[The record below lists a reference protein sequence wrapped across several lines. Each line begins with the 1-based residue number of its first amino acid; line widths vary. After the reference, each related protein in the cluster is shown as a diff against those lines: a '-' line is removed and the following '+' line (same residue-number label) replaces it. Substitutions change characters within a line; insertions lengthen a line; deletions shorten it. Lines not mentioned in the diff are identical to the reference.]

1 MIKNRLIDDEE
12 LEKPFN
18 RDQFKRLLRYM
29 KPYKKELLVTLI
41 LMIIAAVCGLLGPL
55 FLQKAIDDYIEVA
68 NYRGLTIITLLFLG
82 TNFVNMVC
90 MKQRVYIMSLV
101 GQKVLYRMR
110 QDLFDHIQTLSFTFF
125 DTRPAGKILV
135 RIIND
140 VNSLGDLLTN
150 GIINVLTDFF
160 TLILAIVI
168 MVYID
173 AKLTLITLCTVP
185 ILIILVGL
193 LKRRIRHRWQE
204 VRKKSSNM
212 NAYLHENLA
221 GMRVT
226 QAFVR
231 QTETG
236 ELYNE
241 LSGDIFN
248 SWMSAIKINN
258 LFWPGI
264 ELVSALGI
272 MLVYL
277 FGMEFLDNGTVTV
290 GVLVAFSGYVWRI
303 WQPINNL
310 ANFYNSLLVA
320 MASTERIFEL
330 LDTEPDI
337 KDEPGAYLLPEIQ
350 GEVRFHNIEFYYEI
364 EKPVLKDV
372 DFIVKPGETIA
383 LVGPTGAGKSTIVNL
398 LSRFYDPIEGEVL
411 IDGHDIKRVTLNSL
425 RKQMGVMLQDSFI
438 FSGTIMDNI
447 RYGKLDATDEEVM
460 NAAKV
465 VNAHDF
471 ISEMEKGYHTE
482 VNERGSRLSQGQKQ
496 LISFARA
503 LLADPRILILDEATS
518 SIDTQTEILVQE
530 GLAQLLK
537 GRTSFVIAHRLSTIR
552 NADRIMVIDEGTILE
567 AGSHDELIEHRGN
580 YYELYKS
587 QYKFLNAV

>member
-1 MIKNRLIDDEE
+1 MKNRIIDDEK
-12 LEKPFN
+12 LEQPFN
-18 RDQFKRLLRYM
+18 KEQFIRLLGYM
-29 KPYKKELLVTLI
+29 KPFTKQIIITLL
-41 LMIIAAVCGLLGPL
+41 LMIVAAISGLLGPY
-55 FLQKAIDDYIEVA
+55 FLQVAIDEYIEVA
-68 NYRGLTIITLLFLG
+68 NYKGLTLITLLFLG
-82 TNFVNMVC
+82 TNLINMAC

-101 GQKVLYRMR
+101 GQKVLYRIR
-110 QDLFDHIQTLSFTFF
+110 QDLFEHIQDLSFTFY

-160 TLILAIVI
+160 TLIIAIII
-168 MVYID
+168 MAYINL
-173 AKLTLITLCTVP
+173 KLTLVTMSTVP
-185 ILIILVGL
+185 LLMILVGV
-193 LKRRIRHRWQE
+193 LKRRIRRRWQE
-204 VRKKSSNM
+204 VRKKNSNM
-212 NAYLHENLA
+212 NAYLHESLA

-231 QTETG
+231 EPETRQ
-236 ELYNE
+236 LYNE
-241 LSGDIFN
+241 LSGDIFTT
-248 SWMSAIKINN
+248 WMDAIKLNN

-264 ELVSALGI
+264 ELIGALGVV
-272 MLVYL
+272 LVYI
-277 FGMEFLDNGTVTV
+277 FGVGSLDSSTVSV
-290 GVLVAFSGYVWRI
+290 GVLVAFIGYVWRI

-310 ANFYNSLLVA
+310 ANFYNSLLMA

-330 LDTEPDI
+330 LDTKPDI
-337 KDEPGAYLLPEIQ
+337 KDEEGAYPIPDIQ
-350 GEVRFHNIEFYYEI
+350 GEVRFENLEFYYDP
-364 EKPVLKDV
+364 EKPVLKGV
-372 DFIVKPGETIA
+372 DFVVKPGETIA

-398 LSRFYDPIEGEVL
+398 ISRFYDPIKGRVL
-411 IDGHDIKRVTLNSL
+411 IDGHDIKGVTLNSL

-465 VNAHDF
+465 VNAHGF
-471 ISEMEKGYHTE
+471 ISEMEKGYYTE
-482 VNERGSRLSQGQKQ
+482 VKERGSRLSQGQKQ

-518 SIDTQTEILVQE
+518 SIDTQTEILVQQ

-552 NADRIMVIDEGTILE
+552 NADRIMIVDEGTILE
-567 AGSHDELIEHRGN
+567 SGNHDELIKKKGI
-580 YYELYKS
+580 YYNLYKA

>member
-1 MIKNRLIDDEE
+1 MKNRIIDDEK
-12 LEKPFN
+12 LEQPFN
-18 RDQFKRLLRYM
+18 KEQFIRLLGYM
-29 KPYKKELLVTLI
+29 KPYTKQIIITLI
-41 LMIIAAVCGLLGPL
+41 LMIVAAISGLLGPY
-55 FLQKAIDDYIEVA
+55 FLQIAIDEYIEVA
-68 NYRGLTIITLLFLG
+68 NYNGLTIITLLFLA
-82 TNFVNMVC
+82 TNLINMVC

-101 GQKVLYRMR
+101 GQKVLYRIR
-110 QDLFDHIQTLSFTFF
+110 QDLFEHIQGLSFTFY

-160 TLILAIVI
+160 TLIIAIMI
-168 MVYID
+168 MAYINL
-173 AKLTLITLCTVP
+173 KLTLVTLSTVP
-185 ILIILVGL
+185 LLMVLVGV
-193 LKRRIRHRWQE
+193 LKRRIRRRWQE
-204 VRKKSSNM
+204 VRKKNSNM
-212 NAYLHENLA
+212 NAYLHESLA

-231 QTETG
+231 EPETRQ
-236 ELYNE
+236 LYNE
-241 LSGDIFN
+241 LSGDIFTT
-248 SWMSAIKINN
+248 WIDAIKLNN

-264 ELVSALGI
+264 ELIGALGVV
-272 MLVYL
+272 LVYI
-277 FGMEFLDNGTVTV
+277 FGIGSLDSSTVSV
-290 GVLVAFSGYVWRI
+290 GVLVAFIGYVWRI

-310 ANFYNSLLVA
+310 ANFYNSLLMA

-330 LDTEPDI
+330 LDTKPDI
-337 KDEPGAYLLPEIQ
+337 KDEEGAYPIPDIQ
-350 GEVRFHNIEFYYEI
+350 GEVRFEDLEFYYDPD
-364 EKPVLKDV
+364 KPVLKGV
-372 DFIVKPGETIA
+372 DFVVKPGETIA

-398 LSRFYDPIEGEVL
+398 ISRFYDPIKGRVL
-411 IDGHDIKRVTLNSL
+411 IDGHDIKGVTLNSL

-465 VNAHDF
+465 VNAHGF
-471 ISEMEKGYHTE
+471 ISEMEKGYYTE
-482 VNERGSRLSQGQKQ
+482 VKERGSRLSQGQKQ

-518 SIDTQTEILVQE
+518 SIDTQTEILVQQ

-552 NADRIMVIDEGTILE
+552 NADRIMIVDEGTILE
-567 AGSHDELIEHRGN
+567 SGNHDELIKKKGI
-580 YYELYKS
+580 YYNLYKA

>member
-1 MIKNRLIDDEE
+1 MLG
-12 LEKPFN
+12 
-18 RDQFKRLLRYM
+18 YM
-29 KPYKKELLVTLI
+29 KPFTKQIIITLL
-41 LMIIAAVCGLLGPL
+41 LMIVAAISGLLGPY
-55 FLQKAIDDYIEVA
+55 FLQVAIDEYIEVA
-68 NYRGLTIITLLFLG
+68 NYKGLTLITLLFLG
-82 TNFVNMVC
+82 TNLINMAC

-101 GQKVLYRMR
+101 GQKVLYRIR
-110 QDLFDHIQTLSFTFF
+110 QDLFEHIQDLSFTFY

-160 TLILAIVI
+160 TLIIAIII
-168 MVYID
+168 MAYINL
-173 AKLTLITLCTVP
+173 KLTLVTMSTVP
-185 ILIILVGL
+185 LLMILVGV
-193 LKRRIRHRWQE
+193 LKRRIRRRWQE
-204 VRKKSSNM
+204 VRKKNSNM
-212 NAYLHENLA
+212 NAYLHESLA

-231 QTETG
+231 EPETRQ
-236 ELYNE
+236 LYNE
-241 LSGDIFN
+241 LSGDIFTT
-248 SWMSAIKINN
+248 WMDAIKLNN

-264 ELVSALGI
+264 ELIGALGVV
-272 MLVYL
+272 LVYI
-277 FGMEFLDNGTVTV
+277 FGVGSLDSNTVSV
-290 GVLVAFSGYVWRI
+290 GVLVAFIGYVWRI

-310 ANFYNSLLVA
+310 ANFYNSLLMA

-330 LDTEPDI
+330 LDTKPDI
-337 KDEPGAYLLPEIQ
+337 KDEEGAYPIPDIQ
-350 GEVRFHNIEFYYEI
+350 GEVRFENLEFYYDP
-364 EKPVLKDV
+364 EKPVLKGV
-372 DFIVKPGETIA
+372 DFVVKPGETIA

-398 LSRFYDPIEGEVL
+398 ISRFYDPIKGRVL
-411 IDGHDIKRVTLNSL
+411 IDGHDIKGVTLNSL

-465 VNAHDF
+465 VNAHGF
-471 ISEMEKGYHTE
+471 ISEMEKGYYTE
-482 VNERGSRLSQGQKQ
+482 VKERGSRLSQGQKQ

-518 SIDTQTEILVQE
+518 SIDTQTEILVQQ

-552 NADRIMVIDEGTILE
+552 NADRIMIVDEGTILE
-567 AGSHDELIEHRGN
+567 SGNHDELIKKKGI
-580 YYELYKS
+580 YYNLYKA

>member
-1 MIKNRLIDDEE
+1 MKNRIIDDEK
-12 LEKPFN
+12 LEQPFN
-18 RDQFKRLLRYM
+18 KEQFIRLLGYM
-29 KPYKKELLVTLI
+29 KPFTKQIIITLL
-41 LMIIAAVCGLLGPL
+41 LMIVAAISGLLGPY
-55 FLQKAIDDYIEVA
+55 FLQVAIDEYIEVA
-68 NYRGLTIITLLFLG
+68 NYKGLTLITLLFLG
-82 TNFVNMVC
+82 TNLINMAC

-101 GQKVLYRMR
+101 GQKVLYRIR
-110 QDLFDHIQTLSFTFF
+110 QDLFEHIQDLSFTFY

-160 TLILAIVI
+160 TLIIAIII
-168 MVYID
+168 MAYINL
-173 AKLTLITLCTVP
+173 KLTLVTMSTVP
-185 ILIILVGL
+185 LLMILVGV
-193 LKRRIRHRWQE
+193 LKRRIRRRWQE
-204 VRKKSSNM
+204 VRKKNSNM
-212 NAYLHENLA
+212 NAYLHESLA

-231 QTETG
+231 EPETRQ
-236 ELYNE
+236 LYNE
-241 LSGDIFN
+241 LSGDIFTT
-248 SWMSAIKINN
+248 WMDAIKLNN

-264 ELVSALGI
+264 ELIGALGVV
-272 MLVYL
+272 LVYI
-277 FGMEFLDNGTVTV
+277 FGVGSLDSNTVSV
-290 GVLVAFSGYVWRI
+290 GVLVAFIGYVWRI

-310 ANFYNSLLVA
+310 ANFYNSLLMA

-330 LDTEPDI
+330 LDTKPDI
-337 KDEPGAYLLPEIQ
+337 KDEEGAYPIPDIQ
-350 GEVRFHNIEFYYEI
+350 GEVRFENLEFYYDP
-364 EKPVLKDV
+364 EKPVLKGV
-372 DFIVKPGETIA
+372 DFVVKPGETIA

-398 LSRFYDPIEGEVL
+398 ISRFYDPIKGRVL
-411 IDGHDIKRVTLNSL
+411 IDGHDIKGVTLNSL

-465 VNAHDF
+465 VNAHGF
-471 ISEMEKGYHTE
+471 ISEMEKGYYTE
-482 VNERGSRLSQGQKQ
+482 VKERGSRLSQGQKQ

-518 SIDTQTEILVQE
+518 SIDTQTEILVQQ

-552 NADRIMVIDEGTILE
+552 NADRIMIVDEGTILE
-567 AGSHDELIEHRGN
+567 SGNHDELIKKKGI
-580 YYELYKS
+580 YYNLYEA
-587 QYKFLNAV
+587 QYKFINAV

>member
-1 MIKNRLIDDEE
+1 MMKNRIIDDEK
-12 LEKPFN
+12 LEQPFN
-18 RDQFKRLLRYM
+18 KEQFIRLLGYM
-29 KPYKKELLVTLI
+29 KPYTKQIIITLI
-41 LMIIAAVCGLLGPL
+41 LMIVAAISGLLGPY
-55 FLQKAIDDYIEVA
+55 FLQIAIDEYIEVA
-68 NYRGLTIITLLFLG
+68 NYNGLTIITLLFLA
-82 TNFVNMVC
+82 TNLINMVC

-101 GQKVLYRMR
+101 GQKVLYRIR
-110 QDLFDHIQTLSFTFF
+110 QDLFEHIQGLSFTFY

-160 TLILAIVI
+160 TLIIAIMI
-168 MVYID
+168 MAYINL
-173 AKLTLITLCTVP
+173 KLTLVTLSTVP
-185 ILIILVGL
+185 LLMVLVGV
-193 LKRRIRHRWQE
+193 LKRRIRRRWQE
-204 VRKKSSNM
+204 VRKKNSNM
-212 NAYLHENLA
+212 NAYLHESLA

-231 QTETG
+231 EPETRQ
-236 ELYNE
+236 LYNE
-241 LSGDIFN
+241 LSGDIFTT
-248 SWMSAIKINN
+248 WIDAIKLNN

-264 ELVSALGI
+264 ELIGALGVV
-272 MLVYL
+272 LVYI
-277 FGMEFLDNGTVTV
+277 FGIGSLDSSTVSV
-290 GVLVAFSGYVWRI
+290 GVLVAFIGYVWRI

-310 ANFYNSLLVA
+310 ANFYNSLLMA

-330 LDTEPDI
+330 LDTKPDI
-337 KDEPGAYLLPEIQ
+337 KDEEGAYPIPDIQ
-350 GEVRFHNIEFYYEI
+350 GEVRFEDLEFYYDPD
-364 EKPVLKDV
+364 KPVLKGV
-372 DFIVKPGETIA
+372 DFVVKPGETIA

-398 LSRFYDPIEGEVL
+398 ISRFYDPIKGRVL
-411 IDGHDIKRVTLNSL
+411 IDGHDIKGVTLNSL

-465 VNAHDF
+465 VNAHGF
-471 ISEMEKGYHTE
+471 ISEMEKGYYTE
-482 VNERGSRLSQGQKQ
+482 VKERGSRLSQGQKQ

-518 SIDTQTEILVQE
+518 SIDTQTEILVQQ

-552 NADRIMVIDEGTILE
+552 NADRIMIVDEGTILE
-567 AGSHDELIEHRGN
+567 SGNHDELIKKKGI
-580 YYELYKS
+580 YYNLYKA

>member
-1 MIKNRLIDDEE
+1 MMKNRIIDDEK
-12 LEKPFN
+12 LEQPFN
-18 RDQFKRLLRYM
+18 KEQFIRLLGYM
-29 KPYKKELLVTLI
+29 KPFTKQIIITLL
-41 LMIIAAVCGLLGPL
+41 LMIVAAISGLLGPY
-55 FLQKAIDDYIEVA
+55 FLQVAIDEYIEVA
-68 NYRGLTIITLLFLG
+68 NYKGLTLITLLFLG
-82 TNFVNMVC
+82 TNLINMAC

-101 GQKVLYRMR
+101 GQKVLYRIR
-110 QDLFDHIQTLSFTFF
+110 QDLFEHIQDLSFTFY

-160 TLILAIVI
+160 TLIIAIII
-168 MVYID
+168 MAYINL
-173 AKLTLITLCTVP
+173 KLTLVTMSTVP
-185 ILIILVGL
+185 LLMILVGV
-193 LKRRIRHRWQE
+193 LKRRIRRRWQE
-204 VRKKSSNM
+204 VRKKNSNM
-212 NAYLHENLA
+212 NAYLHESLA

-231 QTETG
+231 EPETRQ
-236 ELYNE
+236 LYNE
-241 LSGDIFN
+241 LSGDIFTT
-248 SWMSAIKINN
+248 WMDAIKLNN

-264 ELVSALGI
+264 ELIGALGVV
-272 MLVYL
+272 LVYI
-277 FGMEFLDNGTVTV
+277 FGVGSLDSSTVSV
-290 GVLVAFSGYVWRI
+290 GVLVAFIGYVWRI

-310 ANFYNSLLVA
+310 ANFYNSLLMA

-330 LDTEPDI
+330 LDTKPDI
-337 KDEPGAYLLPEIQ
+337 KDEEGAYPIPDIQ
-350 GEVRFHNIEFYYEI
+350 GEVRFENLEFYYDP
-364 EKPVLKDV
+364 EKPVLKGV
-372 DFIVKPGETIA
+372 DFVVKPGETIA

-398 LSRFYDPIEGEVL
+398 ISRFYDPIKGRVL
-411 IDGHDIKRVTLNSL
+411 IDGHDIKGVTLNSL

-465 VNAHDF
+465 VNAHGF
-471 ISEMEKGYHTE
+471 ISEMEKGYYTE
-482 VNERGSRLSQGQKQ
+482 VKERGSRLSQGQKQ

-518 SIDTQTEILVQE
+518 SIDTQTEILVQQ

-552 NADRIMVIDEGTILE
+552 NADRIMIVDEGTILE
-567 AGSHDELIEHRGN
+567 SGNHDELIKKKGI
-580 YYELYKS
+580 YYNLYKA

>member
-1 MIKNRLIDDEE
+1 MLKNRLIDDEE

-18 RDQFKRLLRYM
+18 WDQFKRLMGYM
-29 KPYKKELLVTLI
+29 KPYKKQLAVTLV
-41 LMIIAAVCGLLGPL
+41 LMVVAAVCGLIGPL
-55 FLQKAIDDYIEVA
+55 FLQIAIDDYIEVA
-68 NYRGLTIITLLFLG
+68 DYRGLTIVTLLFLG
-82 TNFVNMVC
+82 TNFVNMLC
-90 MKQRVYIMSLV
+90 MKQRVHIMSLV

-110 QDLFDHIQTLSFTFF
+110 QDLFEHIQTLSFTFY

-150 GIINVLTDFF
+150 GIINVLTDIF
-160 TLILAIVI
+160 TLVIAIFI

-173 AKLTLITLCTVP
+173 PRLTLITLCTVP
-185 ILIILVGL
+185 LLIIMLGL
-193 LKRRIRHRWQE
+193 LKKRIRRRWQE
-204 VRKKSSNM
+204 VRKKNSNM

-231 QTETG
+231 EPETKK
-236 ELYNE
+236 LYNE
-241 LSGDIFN
+241 LSGDIFTT
-248 SWMSAIKINN
+248 WMDAIKMNN

-264 ELVSALGI
+264 ELIGALGVV
-272 MLVYL
+272 LVYW
-277 FGMEFLDNGTVTV
+277 FGIRYLDQGTVTV
-290 GVLVAFSGYVWRI
+290 GVLVAFIGYVWRI

-310 ANFYNSLLVA
+310 ANFYNSLLMA

-337 KDEPGAYLLPEIQ
+337 KDEPDAYPLPEIQ
-350 GEVRFHNIEFYYEI
+350 GEVRFDNLEFYYDP

-372 DFIVKPGETIA
+372 DFTVKPGETIA

-398 LSRFYDPIEGEVL
+398 ISRFYDPIEGRVL
-411 IDGHDIKRVTLNSL
+411 IDGHDIKEVTLNSL
-425 RKQMGVMLQDSFI
+425 REQMGVMLQDSFI

-447 RYGKLDATDEEVM
+447 RYGRLDATDEEVM
-460 NAAKV
+460 EAARV
-465 VNAHDF
+465 VNAHGF
-471 ISEMEKGYHTE
+471 VSEMEKGYYTE

-518 SIDTQTEILVQE
+518 SIDTQTEILVQK
-530 GLAQLLK
+530 GLEQLLK

-552 NADRIMVIDEGTILE
+552 NADRIMVIDEGTVLE
-567 AGSHDELIEHRGN
+567 SGNHDELMKEKGI
-580 YYELYKS
+580 YYNLYKA
-587 QYKFLNAV
+587 QYQFLNAM

>member
-1 MIKNRLIDDEE
+1 MKNRIIDEE
-12 LEKPFN
+12 KLEQPFN
-18 RDQFKRLLRYM
+18 KEQFIRLLGYM
-29 KPYKKELLVTLI
+29 KPFTKQIIITLL
-41 LMIIAAVCGLLGPL
+41 LMIVAAISGLLGPY
-55 FLQKAIDDYIEVA
+55 FLQVAIDEYIEVA
-68 NYRGLTIITLLFLG
+68 NYKGLTLITLLFLG
-82 TNFVNMVC
+82 TNLINMAC

-101 GQKVLYRMR
+101 GQKVLYRIR
-110 QDLFDHIQTLSFTFF
+110 QDLFEHIQDLSFTFY

-160 TLILAIVI
+160 TLIIAIII
-168 MVYID
+168 MAYINL
-173 AKLTLITLCTVP
+173 KLTLVTMSTVP
-185 ILIILVGL
+185 LLMILVGV
-193 LKRRIRHRWQE
+193 LKRRIRRRWQE
-204 VRKKSSNM
+204 VRKKNSNM
-212 NAYLHENLA
+212 NAYLHESLA

-231 QTETG
+231 EPETRQ
-236 ELYNE
+236 LYNE
-241 LSGDIFN
+241 LSGDIFTT
-248 SWMSAIKINN
+248 WMDAIKLNN

-264 ELVSALGI
+264 ELIGALGVV
-272 MLVYL
+272 LVYI
-277 FGMEFLDNGTVTV
+277 FGVGSLDSNTVSV
-290 GVLVAFSGYVWRI
+290 GVLVAFIGYVWRI

-310 ANFYNSLLVA
+310 ANFYNSLLMA

-330 LDTEPDI
+330 LDTKPDI
-337 KDEPGAYLLPEIQ
+337 KDEEGAYPIPDIQ
-350 GEVRFHNIEFYYEI
+350 GEVRFENLEFYYDP
-364 EKPVLKDV
+364 EKPVLKGV
-372 DFIVKPGETIA
+372 DFVVKPGETIA

-398 LSRFYDPIEGEVL
+398 ISRFYDPIKGRVL
-411 IDGHDIKRVTLNSL
+411 IDGHDIKGVTLNSL

-465 VNAHDF
+465 VNAHGF
-471 ISEMEKGYHTE
+471 ISEMEKGYYTE
-482 VNERGSRLSQGQKQ
+482 VKERGSRLSQGQKQ

-518 SIDTQTEILVQE
+518 SIDTQTEILVQQ

-552 NADRIMVIDEGTILE
+552 NADRIMIVDEGTILE
-567 AGSHDELIEHRGN
+567 SGNHDELIKKKGI
-580 YYELYKS
+580 YYNLYKA

>member
-1 MIKNRLIDDEE
+1 MVKNRMLEDEV

-18 RDQFKRLLRYM
+18 MSQFKRLIGYM
-29 KPYKKELLVTLI
+29 KPYRKQLFVTLI
-41 LMIIAAVCGLLGPL
+41 IMIIAAICGLAGPL
-55 FLQKAIDDYIEVA
+55 FLQIAIDEYIELA
-68 NYRGLTIITLLFLG
+68 DFRGLSILTALFLG
-82 TNFVNMVC
+82 TNFINMLC
-90 MKQRVYIMSLV
+90 MKQRVHIMSLV

-110 QDLFDHIQTLSFTFF
+110 QDLFEHIQTLSFTFY

-150 GIINVLTDFF
+150 GIINVLTDIF
-160 TLILAIVI
+160 TLIIAIII
-168 MVYID
+168 MLYID
-173 AKLTLITLCTVP
+173 VKLTLITLSTVP
-185 ILIILVGL
+185 LLLILIGL
-193 LKRRIRHRWQE
+193 LKRKIRRRWQI
-204 VRKKSSNM
+204 VRMKSSNM

-226 QAFVR
+226 QAFV
-231 QTETG
+231 QEEATA

-241 LSGDIFN
+241 LSEDILTT
-248 SWMSAIKINN
+248 WLDAVKLNN

-264 ELVSALGI
+264 ELVSALGVV
-272 MLVYL
+272 LVYF
-277 FGMEFLDNGTVTV
+277 FGIKYLDQSLVTV
-290 GVLVAFSGYVWRI
+290 GVLVAFTNYIWRI

-310 ANFYNSLLVA
+310 ANFYNSLLMA

-330 LDTEPDI
+330 LDTKPDI
-337 KDEPGAYLLPEIQ
+337 KDEAGSYELAEIE
-350 GEVRFHNIEFYYEI
+350 GYVEFKDLKFYYEK
-364 EKPVLKDV
+364 EKPVLEMVNFD
-372 DFIVKPGETIA
+372 VKPGETIA

-398 LSRFYDPIEGEVL
+398 ISRFYDPVEGEVL
-411 IDGHDIKRVTLNSL
+411 IDGHDIKGVTLNSL

-447 RYGKLDATDEEVM
+447 RYGKLDASDEEVM
-460 NAAKV
+460 EAAKV
-465 VNAHDF
+465 VNAHGF
-471 ISEMEKGYHTE
+471 IMEMEKGYDTE

-518 SIDTQTEILVQE
+518 SIDTKTEILVQK
-530 GLAQLLK
+530 GLAELLK

-552 NADRIMVIDEGTILE
+552 TADRIMVIDEGTILE
-567 AGSHDELIEHRGN
+567 AGNHDELMEQGGSYHD
-580 YYELYKS
+580 LYKA
-587 QYKFLNAV
+587 QYKFLDAV

>member
-1 MIKNRLIDDEE
+1 MLKNRLIDDEE

-18 RDQFKRLLRYM
+18 WEQFTRLLSYM
-29 KPYKKELLVTLI
+29 KPYRKQLAITLV
-41 LMIIAAVCGLLGPL
+41 LMIVAAICGLLGPY
-55 FLQKAIDDYIEVA
+55 FLQIAIDDYIEVA
-68 NYRGLTIITLLFLG
+68 DYNGLTMITLLFLA
-82 TNFVNMVC
+82 TNLVNMLC
-90 MKQRVYIMSLV
+90 MKQRVHIMSLV
-101 GQKVLYRMR
+101 GQKILYRMR
-110 QDLFDHIQTLSFTFF
+110 QDLFDHIQTLSFTFY

-160 TLILAIVI
+160 TLIIAVFI
-168 MVYID
+168 MMYID
-173 AKLTLITLCTVP
+173 ARLTLVTLCTIP
-185 ILIILVGL
+185 LLMILLGL
-193 LKRRIRHRWQE
+193 LKKRIRRRWQE
-204 VRKKSSNM
+204 VRKKSSSM

-231 QTETG
+231 QAETG
-236 ELYNE
+236 KLYND
-241 LSGDIFN
+241 LSGDIFTT
-248 SWMSAIKINN
+248 WMDAIKMNN

-264 ELVSALGI
+264 ELVSALGVT
-272 MLVYL
+272 LVYL
-277 FGMEFLDNGTVTV
+277 FGIKFVDGGAVTV
-290 GVLVAFSGYVWRI
+290 GVLVAFIGYVWRI

-337 KDEPGAYLLPEIQ
+337 KDEPGAYLLPDIR
-350 GEVRFHNIEFYYEI
+350 GEVRFDNLEFYYDS
-364 EKPVLKDV
+364 EKPVLENV
-372 DFIVKPGETIA
+372 DFTVNLGETIA

-398 LSRFYDPIEGEVL
+398 ISRFYDPINGKVL
-411 IDGHDIKRVTLNSL
+411 IDGHDIKEVTLNSL

-438 FSGTIMDNI
+438 FSGTIIDNI

-460 NAAKV
+460 NAARV

-471 ISEMEKGYHTE
+471 ISQMEKGYYTE

-518 SIDTQTEILVQE
+518 SIDTQTEILVQK

-552 NADRIMVIDEGTILE
+552 NADRIMVIDQGTILE
-567 AGSHDELIEHRGN
+567 SGNHDELMKQKGI
-580 YYELYKS
+580 YYNLCKA
-587 QYKFLNAV
+587 QYKFLNAG

>member
-1 MIKNRLIDDEE
+1 MLKHRIIDDEE

-18 RDQFKRLLRYM
+18 WEQFKRLIAYM
-29 KPYKKELLVTLI
+29 KPYRKQLTITLA
-41 LMIIAAVCGLLGPL
+41 LMIVAAVCGLIGPL
-55 FLQKAIDDYIEVA
+55 FLQIAIDDYIVVA
-68 NYRGLTIITLLFLG
+68 DYQGLTIVTLLFLG
-82 TNFVNMVC
+82 TNLVNMLC
-90 MKQRVYIMSLV
+90 MRQRVYIMSLV
-101 GQKVLYRMR
+101 GQKILYRMR

-150 GIINVLTDFF
+150 GIINVLTDIF
-160 TLILAIVI
+160 TLIIAIFI
-168 MVYID
+168 MAYINP
-173 AKLTLITLCTVP
+173 KLTLIILTTVP
-185 ILIILVGL
+185 LLAGL
-193 LKRRIRHRWQE
+193 LGTLKRRIRRRWQD
-204 VRKKSSNM
+204 VRKKNSNM

-231 QTETG
+231 QPETG
-236 ELYNE
+236 KLYNE
-241 LSGDIFN
+241 LSRDIFN
-248 SWMSAIKINN
+248 TWMSAIKVNN
-258 LFWPGI
+258 LFWPGV
-264 ELVSALGI
+264 ELISALGVT
-272 MLVYL
+272 LVYL
-277 FGMEFLDNGTVTV
+277 FGIRFLDDGIVTV
-290 GVLVAFSGYVWRI
+290 GVLVAFIGYVWRI

-330 LDTEPDI
+330 MDTEPDI
-337 KDEPGAYLLPEIQ
+337 EDEPDAYSLPEIQ
-350 GEVRFHNIEFYYEI
+350 GEVRFENLEFYYDP

-372 DFIVKPGETIA
+372 DFTVKPGETIA
-383 LVGPTGAGKSTIVNL
+383 LVGATGAGKSTIVNL
-398 LSRFYDPIEGEVL
+398 ISRFYDPIEGRVL
-411 IDGHDIKRVTLNSL
+411 IDGHDIRKVTLNSL

-460 NAAKV
+460 EAAKV
-465 VNAHDF
+465 VNAHGF
-471 ISEMEKGYHTE
+471 ISEMEKGYYTE

-552 NADRIMVIDEGTILE
+552 NADRIMVVDEGTILE
-567 AGSHDELIEHRGN
+567 SGSHEELLKQKGI
-580 YYELYKS
+580 YYNLYKA
-587 QYKFLNAV
+587 QYRFLNAV

>member
-1 MIKNRLIDDEE
+1 MKNRIIDDEK
-12 LEKPFN
+12 LEQPFN
-18 RDQFKRLLRYM
+18 KEQFIRLLGYM
-29 KPYKKELLVTLI
+29 KPFTKQIIITLL
-41 LMIIAAVCGLLGPL
+41 LMIVAAISGLLGPY
-55 FLQKAIDDYIEVA
+55 FLQVAIDEYIEVA
-68 NYRGLTIITLLFLG
+68 NYKGLTLITLLFLG
-82 TNFVNMVC
+82 TNLINMAC

-101 GQKVLYRMR
+101 GQKVLYRIR
-110 QDLFDHIQTLSFTFF
+110 QDLFEHIQDLSFTFY

-160 TLILAIVI
+160 TLIIAIII
-168 MVYID
+168 MAYINL
-173 AKLTLITLCTVP
+173 KLTLVTMSTVP
-185 ILIILVGL
+185 LLMILVGV
-193 LKRRIRHRWQE
+193 LKRRIRRRWQE
-204 VRKKSSNM
+204 VRKKNSNM
-212 NAYLHENLA
+212 NAYLHESLA

-231 QTETG
+231 EPETRQ
-236 ELYNE
+236 LYNE
-241 LSGDIFN
+241 LSGDIFTT
-248 SWMSAIKINN
+248 WMDAIKLNN

-264 ELVSALGI
+264 ELIGALGVV
-272 MLVYL
+272 LVYI
-277 FGMEFLDNGTVTV
+277 FGVGSLDSNTVSV
-290 GVLVAFSGYVWRI
+290 GVLVAFIGYVWRI

-310 ANFYNSLLVA
+310 ANFYNSLLMA

-330 LDTEPDI
+330 LDTKPDI
-337 KDEPGAYLLPEIQ
+337 KDEEGAYPIPDIQ
-350 GEVRFHNIEFYYEI
+350 GEVRFENLEFYYDP
-364 EKPVLKDV
+364 EKPVLKGV
-372 DFIVKPGETIA
+372 DFVVKPGETIA

-398 LSRFYDPIEGEVL
+398 ISRFYDPIKGRVL
-411 IDGHDIKRVTLNSL
+411 IDGHNIKGVTLNSL

-465 VNAHDF
+465 VNAHGF
-471 ISEMEKGYHTE
+471 ISEMEKGYYTE
-482 VNERGSRLSQGQKQ
+482 VKERGSRLSQGQKQ

-518 SIDTQTEILVQE
+518 SIDTQTEILVQQ

-552 NADRIMVIDEGTILE
+552 NADRIMIVDEGTILE
-567 AGSHDELIEHRGN
+567 SGNHDELIKKKGI
-580 YYELYKS
+580 YYNLYKA